1 MSNQFKDVPAA
12 LQKQV
17 ILRLDLGILAL
28 LLSVIVSVYY
38 RDSFAVQRSIRMTSS
53 RLVTFFAV
61 PLVT

>member
-17 ILRLDLGILAL
+17 ILRLDLGIPAL

-53 RLVTFFAV
+53 RLVTFFAM

>member
-17 ILRLDLGILAL
+17 ILRLDLGIPAL

>member
-38 RDSFAVQRSIRMTSS
+38 RDSFAVQRSIRMTSNK
-53 RLVTFFAV
+53 LVTFFAM

>member
-17 ILRLDLGILAL
+17 ILRLGLGILAL

-38 RDSFAVQRSIRMTSS
+38 RDSFAVQHSIRMTSNK
-53 RLVTFFAV
+53 LVTFFAT

>member
-17 ILRLDLGILAL
+17 ILRLGLGIPAL

-38 RDSFAVQRSIRMTSS
+38 RDSFAVQRSIRMTSNK
-53 RLVTFFAV
+53 LVTFFAT